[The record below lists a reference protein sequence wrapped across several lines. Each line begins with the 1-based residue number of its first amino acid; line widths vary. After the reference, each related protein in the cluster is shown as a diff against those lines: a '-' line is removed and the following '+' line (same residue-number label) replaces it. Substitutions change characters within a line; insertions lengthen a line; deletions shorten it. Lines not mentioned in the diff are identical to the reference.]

1 MNLVTII
8 IPMYNEQENI
18 KNCIKVLRSQKN
30 QNFDAVFIDD
40 GSTDS
45 TVKEVESC
53 LDLGVDFNYKVI
65 KQTNKGAA
73 EARRIGIEN
82 SSTKF
87 VMIFDCDDNLS
98 DDMVSEVYTQYVAYP
113 NVDIIMPNM
122 LLQNSNKD
130 WNDLI
135 FYTKETILEPL
146 DCIENSIGGW
156 HVHGCLAVRKTVFEK
171 SYKSYKSYNVKN
183 TNYINND
190 EVITRLNFLNSK
202 VIIRSK
208 ATYYYCYNAYSTT
221 KRVNHKKYLMIKNSL
236 ILYNIFKDEKKI
248 IPNVTSELVSGLWG
262 NFRYMQKHKIE
273 IENIAEWK
281 KEIKVT
287 LKHIKYFKVIKNINL
302 KKKIQLAILQ
312 TIFLL

>member
-18 KNCIKVLRSQKN
+18 KNCIEVLRGQKN
-30 QNFDAVFIDD
+30 QYFDVVFIDD

-53 LDLGVDFNYKVI
+53 LYLQVDFNYKVI

-87 VMIFDCDDNLS
+87 VMIFDCDDKLS
-98 DDMVSEVYTQYVAYP
+98 NDIVSEVYTQYIAYP

-156 HVHGCLAVRKTVFEK
+156 HVHGCLAVRKIVFEK

-208 ATYYYCYNAYSTT
+208 ATYYYCYNISSTT
-221 KRVNHKKYLMIKNSL
+221 KRVNYKKYLMIRNSF
-236 ILYNIFKDEKKI
+236 ILFEIFKDEKKI
-248 IPNVTSELVSGLWG
+248 AQKIISELVSASWSI
-262 NFRYMQKHKIE
+262 FRYMQKHKIE
-273 IENIAEWK
+273 IKNTIEWEN
-281 KEIKVT
+281 EIKSS
-287 LKHIKYFKVIKNINL
+287 LKHIKYFKVMKNINL
-302 KKKIQLAILQ
+302 KKKIQLTILK
-312 TIFLL
+312 TIFLF